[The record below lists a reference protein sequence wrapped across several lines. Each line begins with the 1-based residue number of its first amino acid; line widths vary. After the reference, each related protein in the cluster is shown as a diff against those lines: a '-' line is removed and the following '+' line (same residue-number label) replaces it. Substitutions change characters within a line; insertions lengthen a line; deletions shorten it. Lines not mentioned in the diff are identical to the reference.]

1 MATNLVEWQKNVQIK
16 TVEQVYRSYDDPTV
30 AGLFQQVIA
39 MRRRGYGASYPPH
52 FVAVD
57 ASDWLDRHYLVG
69 EQRHGVFE
77 PLAGFRITTRS
88 VNQTAHIPFPLTDAL
103 AHAGAPSHDRAIH
116 QLISEADKRSQEVQY
131 LSWLTFHPSVRQNP
145 VQSTWLKELAVAIFC
160 HEIQTHRSLFL
171 TAAVLQFKT
180 YRWFGQAGYQRIV
193 GEQREILSSLRNP
206 FSGFDVE
213 LMVMQQPSRWAEDC
227 MGQNQGLLAR
237 VESHGVLPEL
247 ASDRAA

>member
-1 MATNLVEWQKNVQIK
+1 MATNLAEWQKKVQIT
-16 TVEQVYRSYDDPTV
+16 TVEQVYRSYDDPAV
-30 AGLFQQVIA
+30 AGMFQQVIA
-39 MRRRGYGASYPPH
+39 MRRLGYGASYPSH

-69 EQRHGVFE
+69 EQRHGDFA

-116 QLISEADKRSQEVQY
+116 QLINDADKRGQEVQY

-145 VQSTWLKELAVAIFC
+145 AQSTWLKELAVAILC
-160 HEIQTHRSLFL
+160 HEIQTHRSIFL

-193 GEQREILSSLRNP
+193 GEQGEVLSSLRNP
-206 FSGFDVE
+206 FSGLDVD

-227 MGQNQGLLAR
+227 VRQHQGLLGR
-237 VESHGVLPEL
+237 IESRGAKLEQ